1 MKPGIAAGFQDES
14 DEKEVVET
22 FLCTRS
28 EVAFGKLAS
37 LLFIR
42 LVRYFSIR
50 GLDAHTAEELAQD
63 VLMIIYRKAEM
74 LRNKES
80 FYGWLYKIARNQH
93 LQHVRRHKHD
103 AELVDLDRLPPSST
117 EQAAGGETSQD
128 DEFLRWIGALE
139 SDEQQIM
146 ILRYVEELSYQ
157 EIATTLAIPIG
168 TVKWKIFDAKMRL
181 AGILSQSRGR
191 LL

>member
-1 MKPGIAAGFQDES
+1 MTSACCLGVGVSTLGACCVPAHRCRCKAYAFLPRKLKVWCFESRMKPGIAAGFQDES
-14 DEKEVVET
+14 DEKEAVET
-22 FLCTRS
+22 FLCTGS

-103 AELVDLDRLPPSST
+103 AELVDLDRLPLSS
-117 EQAAGGETSQD
+117 EPET
-128 DEFLRWIGALE
+128 
-139 SDEQQIM
+139 
-146 ILRYVEELSYQ
+146 
-157 EIATTLAIPIG
+157 
-168 TVKWKIFDAKMRL
+168 
-181 AGILSQSRGR
+181 
-191 LL
+191 